1 MGCTGSSDVVI
12 EVAYCGGC
20 GWSSTANQV
29 AAAIKDKLPK
39 AVIDCRP
46 EEGYTGLLEVYLI
59 SKANTKVKVY
69 SGDKKTT
76 NEKLSEVVERTVKEY
91 NK

>member
-1 MGCTGSSDVVI
+1 MGCTGSSDVVVEI
-12 EVAYCGGC
+12 AYCGGC

-29 AAAIKDKLPK
+29 ASAIRSRLPK

-46 EEGYTGLLEVYLI
+46 EDGYTGLLEISLI
-59 SKANTKVKVY
+59 SKAGTKTKVY

-76 NEKLSEVVERTVKEY
+76 TEKLAEVVEQTIKEY